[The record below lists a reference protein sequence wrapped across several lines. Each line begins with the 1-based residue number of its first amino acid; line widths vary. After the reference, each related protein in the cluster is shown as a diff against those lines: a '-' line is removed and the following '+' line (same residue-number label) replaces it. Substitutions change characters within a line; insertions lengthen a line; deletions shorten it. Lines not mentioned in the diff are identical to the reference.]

1 MSVRDELLKFKNSS
15 QKSNKQRL
23 QEQSVFSNLPGVQ
36 PDKMDYR
43 RPIPDPE
50 ILPDC
55 FTALLKS
62 NINMVSFDK
71 NSLKD
76 ETQKRINNVDVI
88 YNPKSPSSDLG
99 LTIMKDG
106 KPFCFVKK

>member
-1 MSVRDELLKFKNSS
+1 MSVRDELLKFKNS
-15 QKSNKQRL
+15 KKQQL

-43 RPIPDPE
+43 RPIPDPD

-55 FTALLKS
+55 FSVIMKS
-62 NINMVSFDK
+62 NVNMVSFDK
-71 NSLKD
+71 HTLKD
-76 ETQKRINNVDVI
+76 GVQKRVNGVDMI
-88 YNPKSPSSDLG
+88 FDPNSPSDELG
-99 LTIMKDG
+99 ITIMKDG

>member
-1 MSVRDELLKFKNSS
+1 MSIRDELLKFRNSTKN
-15 QKSNKQRL
+15 KKQSL

-43 RPIPDPE
+43 RPIPDPN

-55 FTALLKS
+55 FDKLMKS
-62 NINMVSFDK
+62 DITMVSYSN

-76 ETQKRINNVDVI
+76 ELSKRVNGVDII
-88 YNPKSPSSDLG
+88 YDPNSSSDELG
-99 LTIMKDG
+99 ITVMKNG
-106 KPFCFVKK
+106 KPFCFIKK